1 MTEEEYR
8 ELEPLYERAK
18 QEIPTWDSITIST
31 VQRNYRLGYNRA
43 HRMLE
48 VLVDAGVLHWDHVTG
63 AYTAAARSE
72 GSQQRA

>member
-18 QEIPTWDSITIST
+18 QEIPTWGSITISN
-31 VQRNYRLGYNRA
+31 VQRHYRLGYNRA
-43 HRMLE
+43 QRMLE
-48 VLVDAGVLHWDHVTG
+48 ALVEAGVLRWNHVTG
-63 AYTAAARSE
+63 AYTPAVRNE